1 MGALGLVLNMIVL
14 WNTRYLQVALYQLR
28 SEGAEVK
35 TEDVAR
41 LSPLMYEHV
50 NMLGRYQFTLAE
62 PVKRGEFRSLTDPN
76 DIEEQI
82 A

>member
-1 MGALGLVLNMIVL
+1 
-14 WNTRYLQVALYQLR
+14 
-28 SEGAEVK
+28 
-35 TEDVAR
+35 
-41 LSPLMYEHV
+41 
-50 NMLGRYQFTLAE
+50 MLGRYQFTLAE